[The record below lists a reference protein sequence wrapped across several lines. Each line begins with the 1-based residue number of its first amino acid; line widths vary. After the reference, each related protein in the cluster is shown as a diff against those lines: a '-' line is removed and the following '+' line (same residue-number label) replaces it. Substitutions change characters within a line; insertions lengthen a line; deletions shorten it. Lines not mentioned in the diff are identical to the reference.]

1 MLVVNRVLALI
12 TFGAQRGART
22 HDPEIKS
29 LMLYRPTQAPAPEEP
44 VQAPATEPVLPPIPL
59 DPVLPDPHD
68 PQGLAPVRIQPPRG
82 CRLPRGTYA
91 DMVTRYDQ
99 L

>member
-1 MLVVNRVLALI
+1 MSVHVDRLR
-12 TFGAQRGART
+12 
-22 HDPEIKS
+22 
-29 LMLYRPTQAPAPEEP
+29 LMVGRPAEPVQPIPANVPAPEEP